1 MTSNIHP
8 ADRKS
13 IVLVGMMGAGKTTTG
28 FGLAQ
33 RLNIKFIDSDREIEK
48 REGKKIT
55 DIFNKMGEENFR
67 ILEKKVIDDILDSQK
82 PQVLSIGG
90 NAFDNENIRKKIKEK
105 AISVFLEVELEV
117 LIERVMRRQTRPL
130 LELGNK
136 REIMVDLYN
145 KKIDVYRKSDIS
157 IDTTY
162 LNRDTSIN
170 VIIKSVV
177 DYINSFKQEKK
188 IKD

>member
-1 MTSNIHP
+1 MAFNIHP

-48 REGKKIT
+48 RKGGKIT
-55 DIFNKMGEENFR
+55 NIFNEMGEVSFR
-67 ILEKKVIDDILDSQK
+67 LLEKKIIDDILESPK

-90 NAFDNENIRKKIKEK
+90 NAFDNDNIRTKIKER
-105 AISVFLEVELEV
+105 AISVFLEVELEI
-117 LIERVMRRQTRPL
+117 LIERVMRRKTRPL

-136 REIMVDLYN
+136 REIMSDLYN
-145 KKIDVYRKSDIS
+145 KKIDIYRKSDIA
-157 IDTTY
+157 INTTY
-162 LNRDTSIN
+162 LNRDTSIG
-170 VIIKSVV
+170 VIVKSVV
-177 DYINSFKQEKK
+177 DYINSFKRN
-188 IKD
+188 

>member
-1 MTSNIHP
+1 MTFKIHP

-55 DIFNKMGEENFR
+55 DIFSKVGEKDFR
-67 ILEKKVIDDILDSQK
+67 ILERNIINDILDSKK

-105 AISVFLEVELEV
+105 AISIFLEVELEV

-130 LELGNK
+130 LELGDK

-145 KKIDVYRKSDIS
+145 KKINIYRKSDIV
-157 IDTTY
+157 INTTY
-162 LNRDTSIN
+162 LNRDTSIS
-170 VIIKSVV
+170 VIIKSIV
-177 DYINSFKQEKK
+177 DYINSFKKK
-188 IKD
+188 